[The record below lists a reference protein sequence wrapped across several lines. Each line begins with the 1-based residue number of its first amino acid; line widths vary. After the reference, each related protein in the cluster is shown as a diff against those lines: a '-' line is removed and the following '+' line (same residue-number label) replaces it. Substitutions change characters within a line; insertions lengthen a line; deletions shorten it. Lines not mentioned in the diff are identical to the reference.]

1 MLWVAFIHKTK
12 TTRSKLKRYK
22 TDIYFSLLP
31 PKKLTTMRTITLILI
46 AFSLLPS
53 FVWANCNLVT
63 KFSYKTKGLYVT
75 FNNQSVGNYSE
86 VIWSF
91 GDGNVSTEKN
101 PLHKYTNGGEYKFSV
116 TLKTNEGCSSIY
128 QGKVYVFATSI
139 ETKNEQQIIN
149 PESIKSYP
157 EPFINSTNI
166 DFFIEKSTYIVIDI
180 CNTDGVVVRNLHSA
194 LLAAGKQSVAFN
206 AENLPPAVYFVHLK
220 SDNQNLVRKIVVQ

>member
-1 MLWVAFIHKTK
+1 MGSFYSQNKNYPKQIEKIQDRHLFFTP
-12 TTRSKLKRYK
+12 
-22 TDIYFSLLP
+22 P

-128 QGKVYVFATSI
+128 QGKVYVFAASI

-194 LLAAGKQSVAFN
+194 LLTAGKQSIVFN
-206 AENLPPAVYFVHLK
+206 PENLPSGVYFVRLK
-220 SDNQNLVRKIVVQ
+220 SDNQTLVHKIAFQ